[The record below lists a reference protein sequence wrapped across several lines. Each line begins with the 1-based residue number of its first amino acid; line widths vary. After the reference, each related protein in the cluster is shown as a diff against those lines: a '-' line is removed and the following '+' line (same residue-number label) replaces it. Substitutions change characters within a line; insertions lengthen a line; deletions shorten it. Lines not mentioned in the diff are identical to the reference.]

1 MLLTLGPH
9 AVLENELTLRIPCSF
24 NTMLSQSGGEKTTT
38 WTSQGDKGK
47 EGVESLSS
55 TNDLT
60 YLHPIRLE
68 NHHPQQHVFQC
79 VDTRG
84 KGGGLS
90 SCYGNSSVRTRQT
103 QELLQPSFT
112 LIRGGAEPCQVWPL
126 QHVSYTT
133 LPSSLRPPYPIR
145 LF

>member
-84 KGGGLS
+84 KGGGGCPVAMVTVVLEP
-90 SCYGNSSVRTRQT
+90 VRHK
-103 QELLQPSFT
+103 SFYSH
-112 LIRGGAEPCQVWPL
+112 PL
-126 QHVSYTT
+126 
-133 LPSSLRPPYPIR
+133 R
-145 LF
+145 